1 MTHFKLFVTALML
14 SITAMTA
21 CSPNSTENT
30 AEVVTVEGHAGNFLL
45 IKGHGFSEDKHGNK
59 VNFGNV
65 PAQIL
70 CADGNT
76 LLVQVPAQKAATVQ
90 VVVAVG
96 DNVSNA
102 MLFAY
107 HPKLVAAK

>member
-14 SITAMTA
+14 LITAMTA
-21 CSPNSTENT
+21 CSPNPTENT
-30 AEVVTVEGHAGNFLL
+30 AEVVTVEGHAGNFLM
-45 IKGHGFSEDKHGNK
+45 IKGHGFSEDRHLNK
-59 VNFGNV
+59 VSFGNV

-70 CADGNT
+70 RANANY
-76 LLVQVPAQKAATVQ
+76 LLVQVPVQKAATVP

>member
-14 SITAMTA
+14 LVTAMTA

-30 AEVVTVEGHAGNFLL
+30 AELVTVEGHAGNFLL
-45 IKGHGFSEDKHGNK
+45 IKGHGFSEDKHLNK
-59 VNFGNV
+59 VSFGNV

-70 CADGNT
+70 RADGNS
-76 LLVQVPAQKAATVQ
+76 LLVQIPVQKASTVP

-96 DNVSNA
+96 ENVSNA
-102 MLFAY
+102 MMFSY

>member
-14 SITAMTA
+14 LITAMTA

-30 AEVVTVEGHAGNFLL
+30 AELVTVEGHAGNFLL
-45 IKGHGFSEDKHGNK
+45 IRGHGFSEDKRLNK
-59 VNFGNV
+59 VSFGNV

-70 CADGNT
+70 RADGNS
-76 LLVQVPAQKAATVQ
+76 LLVQVPVQKASTVP

-96 DNVSNA
+96 ENVSNA
-102 MLFAY
+102 MMFSY

>member
-14 SITAMTA
+14 LITAMMA
-21 CSPNSTENT
+21 CSPNSTKNT
-30 AEVVTVEGHAGNFLL
+30 AELVTVEGHAGNFLL
-45 IKGHGFSEDKHGNK
+45 IKGRGFSEDKHLNK
-59 VNFGNV
+59 VSFGNV

-70 CADGNT
+70 RADGNS
-76 LLVQVPAQKAATVQ
+76 LLVQVPVQKAATVP

-96 DNVSNA
+96 ENVSNA
-102 MLFAY
+102 MMFSY

>member
-1 MTHFKLFVTALML
+1 MTQFKLFVTALML
-14 SITAMTA
+14 FVTAMTA
-21 CSPNSTENT
+21 CSPNPTENT
-30 AEVVTVEGHAGNFLL
+30 AEVVTVEGYAGNFVL
-45 IKGHGFSEDKHGNK
+45 IRGHGFSEDKYQNK
-59 VNFGNV
+59 VSFGNV

-70 CADGNT
+70 RADANS
-76 LLVQVPAQKAATVQ
+76 LLVQVPVQKAGTVP

-107 HPKLVAAK
+107 HSKLVAAK